1 MPVLL
6 DSSRGCERSD
16 IFACPFVTGGVGE
29 VSEGEVG
36 EDFRFCSSLLLLT
49 QSFTFRV
56 A

>member
-6 DSSRGCERSD
+6 DSSRGCGRSD
-16 IFACPFVTGGVGE
+16 VFARPFVTGGVGE
-29 VSEGEVG
+29 VSEGEVD
-36 EDFRFCSSLLLLT
+36 EDFRFYSSLLLLT